1 MNNKKLLVFVLI
13 AIAAGG
19 AYYAIA
25 VRRAP
30 PPIPI
35 EIGVIGTGPE
45 GIIYQLAKDRGID
58 RAHGLDLLL
67 QKSDSPPDI
76 SRQLEQREIP
86 AGMFAPITAA
96 QLAISGKHI
105 RIFVPFFKVNI
116 AALVRSDSPYRTL
129 EDLKGKRIAIFSKRT
144 NTFSDVAIILRAV
157 GIDLESDFQLTFSNS
172 IPEMRDAVLD
182 GEVDGMFQ
190 VVNVG
195 PVIHSLVEG
204 EIRIISRLND
214 IWKSK
219 TGFDMPFSGLAA
231 YEDWITANRSTAKRL
246 ADVYYEASRYL
257 LDHPDAIRQYRDLVG
272 LQTEEDIEFLKGEH
286 ARVLYREFDQQL
298 EDALLRLLKG
308 AFETGILPA
317 LPEQSVILRQ

>member
-1 MNNKKLLVFVLI
+1 MSKKLFTFLLVV
-13 AIAAGG
+13 AAGAG
-19 AYYAIA
+19 IYYFIA
-25 VRRAP
+25 NRRTP
-30 PPIPI
+30 PPTPI

-58 RAHGLDLLL
+58 RVHGLDLTLR
-67 QKSDSPPDI
+67 KSDSPPDI

-96 QLAISGKHI
+96 QLALSGKDI
-105 RIFVPFFKVNI
+105 RIFVPFFRVNI

-144 NTFSDVAIILRAV
+144 NTFSDVAIILRSL
-157 GIDLESDFQLTFSNS
+157 GIDLESDFRLVFSTS
-172 IPEMRDAVLD
+172 IPDMLDAVRR

-195 PVIHSLVEG
+195 PIIHSLVAG
-204 EIRIISRLND
+204 EIRIVSRLND
-214 IWKSK
+214 VWKAK

-231 YEDWITANRSTAKRL
+231 YEDWITANQSTAKRL

-257 LDHPDAIRQYRDLVG
+257 LDYPDAVRQYRDMIG
-272 LQTEEDIEFLKGEH
+272 LQTEADVEFLKGEH
-286 ARVLYREFDQQL
+286 ARVLYREFDQNL
-298 EDALLRLLKG
+298 EDALTRLLKG

-317 LPEQSVILRQ
+317 LPEQSIIVR